1 MDLRDWLQAIALSTL
16 AFAPI
21 ALGMLLGTR
30 NGLRRGLRNNAVR
43 PFLTSSQYAFAVAME
58 LSLIHI

>member
-30 NGLRRGLRNNAVR
+30 NGLRRGLRDNAGKIKSC
-43 PFLTSSQYAFAVAME
+43 LLYTSDAADD
-58 LSLIHI
+58 L